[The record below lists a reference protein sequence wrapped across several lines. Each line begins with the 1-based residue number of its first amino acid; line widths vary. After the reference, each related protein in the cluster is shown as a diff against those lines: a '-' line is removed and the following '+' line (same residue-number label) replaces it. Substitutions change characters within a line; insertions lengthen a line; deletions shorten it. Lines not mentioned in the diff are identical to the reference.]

1 MLQFY
6 MLNNLKKKIENN
18 SFSEFTNIEI
28 RYNELVVSANSFSG
42 YTTIE
47 EQTMIGSMVDT
58 KIYVV
63 EYLNDNA
70 IKVKLK

>member
-1 MLQFY
+1 

-18 SFSEFTNIEI
+18 NFLEFANIEVK
-28 RYNELVVSANSFSG
+28 YNELIISANSFLG
-42 YTTIE
+42 YSTIK
-47 EQTMIGSMVDT
+47 EQTMIGSMIDK

-63 EYLNDNA
+63 EYLNDNS